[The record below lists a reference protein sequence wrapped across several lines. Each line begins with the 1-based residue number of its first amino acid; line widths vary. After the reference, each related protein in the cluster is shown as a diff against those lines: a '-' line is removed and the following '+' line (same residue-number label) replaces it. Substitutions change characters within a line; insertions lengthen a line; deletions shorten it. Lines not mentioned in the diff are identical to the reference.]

1 MGTYWY
7 PDQVIC
13 EEESDMHILTGE
25 NGASTFKT
33 IFVLLLLFFV
43 IHIAVKVVPMYM
55 DYSRMKDEMMVK
67 ASLAQVLKDE
77 DILKDLVSKAK
88 ELDLPLTAES
98 FILKRDEER
107 RKMMIRTQWDV
118 DVNFLWG
125 AYVRTFHFD
134 PVVDE
139 GFMSIVR

>member
-1 MGTYWY
+1 MRIIT
-7 PDQVIC
+7 
-13 EEESDMHILTGE
+13 SE
-25 NGASTFKT
+25 NGSSTFKM
-33 IFVLLLLFFV
+33 ILVLFLLFIV

-55 DYSRMKDEMMVK
+55 DYSRMKDEMTMK
-67 ASLAQVLKDE
+67 AGLAQVLKDE

-88 ELDLPLTAES
+88 DLDLPLTAES
-98 FILKRDEER
+98 FIIKRDEDR

-118 DVNFLWG
+118 DVNLFWG

-134 PVVDE
+134 PVVNE